1 MASTKKKTWNSC
13 FMRLK
18 IFPSID
24 RYRNLD
30 WVFVIMKFESR
41 LSKCQATNMDAKI
54 VQCYQIVEL
63 YNCNLP

>member
-1 MASTKKKTWNSC
+1 MASTKKKTWNSW

-24 RYRNLD
+24 RYTNLD
-30 WVFVIMKFESR
+30 WVLVIMKFESR
-41 LSKCQATNMDAKI
+41 LSKCQVTNMDTKI

-63 YNCNLP
+63 YNCNLL